1 MHLRQTLCT
10 RTRLSP
16 KTGLTG
22 KTGSSSG
29 QTVATRGERWK
40 AAVHIHT
47 HTWNIEKYLSQHP
60 LREKNNSWKL
70 GWCSDR
76 GVDKSGCIQ
85 RSLRTRDTLETLKFI
100 ICSEVLL
107 NRRQYNTLYKY
118 GAEPSVFLES
128 CSLFGGSFLGGFTNL
143 WCRVLSASPFNE
155 SSLSLTDPRRSLW
168 GALSSTADWRRVD
181 FLWTQTY
188 RGPQDTF

>member
-40 AAVHIHT
+40 AAVHTHT
-47 HTWNIEKYLSQHP
+47 HTHTHTHEVLWVNIHWGRKII
-60 LREKNNSWKL
+60 R
-70 GWCSDR
+70 WCSDR